1 MKVVLV
7 VIGVC
12 LAFEPVST
20 PTRSWRAAGL
30 DVRKDR
36 SSGAGL
42 VVEASVPLSGLADS
56 TVDRIDLSCEITA
69 SLRAHSSFNERLS
82 FRVSRNFLRRT
93 WIDSGV
99 GVSGEE

>member
-7 VIGVC
+7 VRGVC
-12 LAFEPVST
+12 LALEPVST

-30 DVRKDR
+30 EVRKDR

-42 VVEASVPLSGLADS
+42 ALKASVAGLGLAVS
-56 TVDRIDLSCEITA
+56 TVERIDLSCEITA

-82 FRVSRNFLRRT
+82 FRVSRSFLR
-93 WIDSGV
+93 WALIDSGV
-99 GVSGEE
+99 GVSAEE